1 MAIRELSDIDLGD
14 ISSWPLWLKLTGTL
28 VVCAAILFAGYWF
41 IVKDQIA
48 TLEKAQREE
57 QNLKQVF
64 LDKKALA
71 INLPAYREQMQEI
84 KDRFGVML
92 RQLPNK
98 TEVPELL
105 IDITQAGLG
114 RGLQFVLFQPQNR
127 RVADF
132 YAELP
137 ISIKVNGSY
146 HQLGEFV
153 SDLAALPRIVTIGDI
168 KLEPMKDSELLQ
180 MSATTKTYHYL
191 DEEQLAQ
198 RRRAQ
203 QEAQKKQRRR
213 RGP

>member
-1 MAIRELSDIDLGD
+1 MALSDLRDIDVND
-14 ISSWPLWLKLTGTL
+14 IPSWPTWIKLTASAL
-28 VVCAAILFAGYWF
+28 ICAGILFAGYWF
-41 IVKDQIA
+41 IVKDQIEK
-48 TLEKAQREE
+48 LEKAQREE

-105 IDITQAGLG
+105 IDITQAGLV

-168 KLEPMKDSELLQ
+168 KLEPMKDSQLLQ